1 MGQEEIPEV
10 TGNSLREQKS
20 RWVKTSTHFAGECG
34 RERRDNRVWFS
45 VMTEPGLAEEAG
57 LRGTGWGEGG
67 SKSYRGKHNEVIL
80 TAAGGQIW
88 LDWTAWNE
96 L

>member
-1 MGQEEIPEV
+1 M
-10 TGNSLREQKS
+10 
-20 RWVKTSTHFAGECG
+20 
-34 RERRDNRVWFS
+34 DNRVWFS

-67 SKSYRGKHNEVIL
+67 SKSYRGKRNEVIL

-96 L
+96 P